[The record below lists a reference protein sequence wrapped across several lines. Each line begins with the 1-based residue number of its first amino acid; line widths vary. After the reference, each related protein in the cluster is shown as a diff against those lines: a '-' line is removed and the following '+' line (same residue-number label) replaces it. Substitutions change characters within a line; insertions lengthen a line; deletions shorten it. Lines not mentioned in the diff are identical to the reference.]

1 MQLFQL
7 CILYVSTSTCDRR
20 QKVFLR
26 REAVSRQGDDKIK
39 GQDPIIFLIYLRD
52 DTLNSTFFQNVKGL
66 RTEVSSRAVRVGAK
80 SVSSQYK
87 ESFLDWYALRTTLL
101 YLEGTL
107 SHEGYFWIAFQPDF
121 LCYFLHPYF
130 LSVLQPHHPQPS
142 FLFRNHLPV
151 KCT

>member
-7 CILYVSTSTCDRR
+7 CIFYVSTSTCDRR

-26 REAVSRQGDDKIK
+26 KRSRSLDKQGDDKIK

-107 SHEGYFWIAFQPDF
+107 SQEGYF
-121 LCYFLHPYF
+121 
-130 LSVLQPHHPQPS
+130 
-142 FLFRNHLPV
+142 
-151 KCT
+151 